1 MRETGGTMTLR
12 AMLTPARL
20 RSAALPTACWAWTR
34 AVLMM
39 FVYNVVPYIS
49 HGDIT
54 GDVKL
59 YNRWSQIFGQGR
71 FPQHDPTWQYPPGA
85 GIVIAV
91 PRLIRSFTGM
101 SYYSAFFLLALTS
114 DLIVFLLV
122 IYRCWR
128 TAEQTGHERADY
140 LGAYVYVAAI
150 FMLGPIVFGRYDI
163 AVTMIASV
171 GLAVALRTATSTWR
185 VRGAA
190 IGLGT
195 IVKIW
200 PIALVFG
207 LPRGPN
213 GRRAV
218 AWSLLAAIVPTALLL
233 VLFPGAL
240 SFLTQQ
246 HDRGLEVESVLATPF
261 LLARHLGYHGVIK
274 NRYGSFEIMGPGI
287 GSISRFCELLT
298 LLGFCWLLWW
308 RRRARLTPERWSEG
322 VYYDAALV
330 AVLISIITSRV
341 LSPQYLVWVCG
352 LIALCLALT
361 PLPRGGTV
369 LAGPCWLLIATISIT
384 QVEFP
389 LLFSRLLKGNTTA
402 ALILACRNG
411 MLVVATVWAGY
422 LLWRAYVV
430 PKRQADLAAS
440 DVERTA
446 IDAAEPTIERAHV
459 GVAAETASVPDEDA
473 GEDNHSPDVGAV
485 DASSG
490 SSSPSAE
497 PRRDVG
503 IGASNPA
510 TAAAVTD
517 PDRGF
522 NPRPATQS
530 C

>member
-1 MRETGGTMTLR
+1 MTLR

-59 YNRWSQIFGQGR
+59 YNRWSQVFGQGR

-101 SYYSAFFLLALTS
+101 SYYSAFFLLALSS
-114 DLIVFLLV
+114 DFIVFLLV
-122 IYRCWR
+122 VYRCWR

-171 GLAVALRTATSTWR
+171 GLAVALRTAVSTWR
-185 VRGAA
+185 VRGVA

-195 IVKIW
+195 IVKVW

-207 LPRGPN
+207 LPRGPD

-218 AWSLLAAIVPTALLL
+218 AWSVLAAVVPTVLLV

-246 HDRGLEVESVLATPF
+246 HGRGLEVESVLATPF

-274 NRYGSFEIMGPGI
+274 NRYGSFEITGPGI
-287 GSISRFCELLT
+287 GWISSFCELLT

-341 LSPQYLVWVCG
+341 LSPQYLVWICG

-361 PLPRGGTV
+361 PLRRGGTV
-369 LAGPCWLLIATISIT
+369 LAGPCWLLMATIAIT

-402 ALILACRNG
+402 AIILAGRNG
-411 MLVVATVWAGY
+411 MLVIATVWAGY
-422 LLWRAYVV
+422 LLWRAYAMPEQQTGLV
-430 PKRQADLAAS
+430 AS
-440 DVERTA
+440 DVGHTAVAAGDQPERTH
-446 IDAAEPTIERAHV
+446 IGI
-459 GVAAETASVPDEDA
+459 GVAAETADMPAEDSVGDDHSSDA
-473 GEDNHSPDVGAV
+473 GTADPAG
-485 DASSG
+485 SG
-490 SSSPSAE
+490 NGPTAE
-497 PRRDVG
+497 PTRDVG

-510 TAAAVTD
+510 TAAVTAD
-517 PDRGF
+517 PDNGF
-522 NPRPATQS
+522 NSRQAAQS

>member
-1 MRETGGTMTLR
+1 MTLR

-39 FVYNVVPYIS
+39 FVYNVIPYIS

-59 YNRWSQIFGQGR
+59 YNRWSQVFGQGR

-91 PRLIRSFTGM
+91 QRLIRSFTGM
-101 SYYSAFFLLALTS
+101 SYYSAFFLLALSS
-114 DLIVFLLV
+114 DFIVFLLV
-122 IYRCWR
+122 VYRCWR

-171 GLAVALRTATSTWR
+171 GLAVALRTTVSTWR
-185 VRGAA
+185 VRGVA

-213 GRRAV
+213 GRRAM
-218 AWSLLAAIVPTALLL
+218 AWSLLSAVVPTVLLL

-246 HDRGLEVESVLATPF
+246 HSRGLEVESVLATPF

-274 NRYGSFEIMGPGI
+274 NRYGSFEITGPGI
-287 GSISRFCELLT
+287 GWISSFCELLT
-298 LLGFCWLLWW
+298 LVGFCWLLWW

-341 LSPQYLVWVCG
+341 LSPQYLVWICG

-361 PLPRGGTV
+361 PLRRAQRHVSCGGRGRGWRGG
-369 LAGPCWLLIATISIT
+369 G
-384 QVEFP
+384 
-389 LLFSRLLKGNTTA
+389 G
-402 ALILACRNG
+402 
-411 MLVVATVWAGY
+411 
-422 LLWRAYVV
+422 
-430 PKRQADLAAS
+430 
-440 DVERTA
+440 
-446 IDAAEPTIERAHV
+446 
-459 GVAAETASVPDEDA
+459 
-473 GEDNHSPDVGAV
+473 
-485 DASSG
+485 ASSG
-490 SSSPSAE
+490 WRRRSRRGAGDPRRRRRPGRRSGACRTAAGSSSRRCTRTRDRGRTRGRSRTRSSRTRRAGDDSASPRTRTRRRAGS
-497 PRRDVG
+497 PRR
-503 IGASNPA
+503 
-510 TAAAVTD
+510 
-517 PDRGF
+517 
-522 NPRPATQS
+522 
-530 C
+530 